1 MKSWRRISADC
12 YFLIQFLIPFW
23 RKLSLKKRRNSNL
36 NAEEIINHV
45 QPNLEAIK
53 LGLPEEIET
62 ALPEVDSSS
71 LAARATDTQWPSR
84 CSSTYCEAD
93 DDQSPDENAS
103 AKQQTARKQSVAHS
117 AILNSSMTTADIIR
131 RLSQPTLVPIITPGN
146 FQVDFSS

>member
-1 MKSWRRISADC
+1 M
-12 YFLIQFLIPFW
+12 
-23 RKLSLKKRRNSNL
+23 
-36 NAEEIINHV
+36 INHV

-62 ALPEVDSSS
+62 ALPEV
-71 LAARATDTQWPSR
+71 ATGTQWPSR

-93 DDQSPDENAS
+93 DDQSPDES

-146 FQVDFSS
+146 FEVGFPS